1 MKNLLLFFFLFGAHF
16 SNAQIE
22 ISKNWEFRQVGT
34 KAWHSAEVPSV
45 VHLDLLHHGLI
56 SDPFWGTN
64 EKEVQWIEN
73 ENWEYKTTF
82 LTPSFSKK
90 KNYKLVFEGLDTYA
104 TVFLNGKKILESE
117 NMFIRHEVDVKGI
130 LKKKRNKLKI
140 VFRSPIKEHQQ
151 KMDGLPYHLTAGN
164 DAIENNKVSVYTRK
178 APFQFGWDWG
188 LRLVTSGIWKPIRL
202 EWDDNEQKQ
211 QPINTNFDFGKVE
224 LVNKKDSIGTAFYF
238 TKNGEPIFIKGANWV
253 PPDPL
258 LPRVSRKRKLDLL
271 LDAKAVGINMI
282 RVWGGG
288 IYEDEDFYRI
298 CDSLGIMVWQD
309 LMFACSMYPYL
320 DMKETI
326 EKEIEQQITRIARHP
341 CVVTFCG
348 NNEVNVAWHNWGW
361 QNSHN
366 IHGADSIEM
375 RKNYIALFD
384 KYLPKKMAEHGL
396 TYTPTS
402 PLSNWGKMENFNHS
416 SMHYWGV
423 WHGPDQFDGYEK
435 YVGRFMSEYG
445 FQSFPEMSTIAKFA
459 DSTDW
464 HLESEVMKHHQKSYI
479 GNGLILD
486 ISKDY
491 YSEPIDFQD
500 FVYKSQLTQRQGM
513 DMAIRAHRKAK
524 GHCWGTIYWQFNDT
538 WPGPSWSSIDYYGKW
553 KAFHYRLKELYADH
567 LIIPEQKG
575 DSLSIW
581 IDSDGLKK
589 RDATLF
595 FLIKKMD
602 ETEVMNFSIPIE
614 LSANS
619 AHSYTTLDLNG
630 VLEKVNKDA
639 VYSTIELMSEGK
651 VLASTIHYFVAPKE
665 LKLLPT
671 NIEIE
676 VNENE
681 VVVSSPTLVKDLFL
695 SSDDVKF
702 EENYFDLLPNE
713 KKVIKVNGLKKG
725 AEVSMKY
732 LNSNE

>member
-1 MKNLLLFFFLFGAHF
+1 MSAVF

-34 KAWHSAEVPSV
+34 KAWRSAEVPGV
-45 VHLDLLHHGLI
+45 VHLDLLKHGLI
-56 SDPFWGTN
+56 PDPFWGTN

-104 TVFLNGKKILESE
+104 TVFLNGKKILECE
-117 NMFIRHEVDVKGI
+117 NMFIRYEVNVKGI

-140 VFRSPIKEHQQ
+140 VFRSPIKEHQK

-164 DAIENNKVSVYTRK
+164 DAIEKNKVSVYTRK

-188 LRLVTSGIWKPIRL
+188 LRLVTCGIWKPIRL
-202 EWDDNEQKQ
+202 EWDGQEQKE

-288 IYEDEDFYRI
+288 IYENEDFYHL

-326 EKEIEQQITRIARHP
+326 DQEIEQQITRIARHP

-361 QNSHN
+361 QNAYN
-366 IHGADSIEM
+366 IHGVDSIEM
-375 RKNYIALFD
+375 RKNYLALFED
-384 KYLPKKMAEHGL
+384 YLPKKMAEHGL
-396 TYTPTS
+396 TYTSTS

-423 WHGPDQFDGYEK
+423 WHGPDRFDGYEK

-464 HLESEVMKHHQKSYI
+464 NLESEVMKHHQKSYI

-486 ISKDY
+486 FSKDY
-491 YSEPIDFQD
+491 YSEPTDFQD

-553 KAFHYRLKELYADH
+553 KAFHYRLKELYADY
-567 LIIPEQKG
+567 LIVPEQTG
-575 DSLSIW
+575 DELSIW
-581 IDSDGLKK
+581 IDSDELKK
-589 RDATLF
+589 RDATLSF
-595 FLIKKMD
+595 SIKKMGGA
-602 ETEVMNFSIPIE
+602 EVMDFSIPIE
-614 LSANS
+614 LSANAS
-619 AHSYTTLDLNG
+619 HSYTKLDLKG
-630 VLEKVNKDA
+630 VLEKANKEG
-639 VYSTIELMSEGK
+639 VYSKIELLDEEE
-651 VLASTIHYFVAPKE
+651 VLASTIHYFVKAKDM
-665 LKLLPT
+665 KLPPAKID
-671 NIEIE
+671 IEINDDE
-676 VNENE
+676 IM
-681 VVVSSPTLVKDLFL
+681 VSSPTLVKDLFL
-695 SSDDVKF
+695 SSGDVKF

-713 KKVIKVNGLKKG
+713 KKVVKAKGLKKES
-725 AEVSMKY
+725 EVSIKY
-732 LNSNE
+732 LNAPL